1 MADKQD
7 RSHDSSGTHD
17 LTIVPSITFGFV
29 ETIIKGSSQ
38 SLGIKEVSKGY
49 KYFSEKYALPYIEE
63 DSKCCLV
70 INGLNAI
77 IEEQEKRFGDR
88 CVHITDEVVKLL
100 EKEDSPDLMH
110 IPKAQDTISRLK
122 NGDLSIRFILSHPE
136 HILQPKV
143 KQFLMTEEWSNHIT
157 HVVIDEVHLALA
169 WGKQEFRPAY
179 MKIGLIK
186 TFLKKDT
193 KILALTATANLSAQ
207 KKITSALQMVN
218 PAVITESP
226 KRPNVFLEVLK
237 RPPSTGGVNYGRM
250 QCSKM

>member
-1 MADKQD
+1 M
-7 RSHDSSGTHD
+7 
-17 LTIVPSITFGFV
+17 
-29 ETIIKGSSQ
+29 
-38 SLGIKEVSKGY
+38 
-49 KYFSEKYALPYIEE
+49 
-63 DSKCCLV
+63 

-88 CVHITDEVVKLL
+88 CVHITDVVVKVL

-110 IPKAQDTISRLK
+110 ISKAQDTISRLK
-122 NGDLSIRFILSHPE
+122 NVDLSIRFILSHPE

-143 KQFLMTEEWSNHIT
+143 KQLLMTEKWSYHTFTSQYFKHLQIT
-157 HVVIDEVHLALA
+157 HVVIDEAHLVLT

-218 PAVITESP
+218 PAMITGLLN
-226 KRPNVFLEVLK
+226 RPDVFLEVRK
-237 RPPSTGGVNYGRM
+237 RPPSTGGVNCKDDAMFKTVDPYLHELKVQVINFLKTVMSFSSGVESYTTGQQHLKKRWR
-250 QCSKM
+250 KKR